1 MEMYNEITNAMW
13 ASVPKAFFE
22 AVVRIWWIFAMIVAV
37 IAIRLY
43 LALKHDVRTP
53 LEFVGLIKKLV
64 TKQDKIDTAFIPTI
78 RKHDFPKDFEWINN
92 YTYFKFGKYGVLRFS
107 KKNSKRKNAFRL
119 LTDAKGEFVKTQD
132 IAEKLGIEAG
142 EARIVMNELREK
154 IKNIPKIAKYMDI
167 ETNYTG
173 GYRLAINPLLL
184 EQEPN
189 ENNLEA

>member
-1 MEMYNEITNAMW
+1 MDVYNEIMNVMW
-13 ASVPKAFFE
+13 SSAYKALLESVISF
-22 AVVRIWWIFAMIVAV
+22 WWLFAMLLAV

-53 LEFVGLIKKLV
+53 LEFIGLIKKVV
-64 TKQDKIDTAFIPTI
+64 TNQDKIDTAFIPTI

-154 IKNIPKIAKYMDI
+154 IKNLPKISKYLDI

-189 ENNLEA
+189 ETNLEP